1 MADARGAASRVL
13 GDAALFAAAFGL
25 VVISMLAI
33 VSAVGQEAPGLALRH
48 GLWALA
54 GIFAAGALAQV
65 SARRWMDLAWLVY
78 GVGIFA
84 LVLVEVAGATRLG
97 AQRWLSIGG
106 FSLQPSELAKLGTL
120 WLLAQVLGSTPP
132 PLPARVIWGSLALAA
147 LPAGLVFLQPDLGSA
162 TIFGAIWLGMVW
174 VAGMPARWLALLG
187 GAGLA
192 ALPLGWHLLK
202 AYQRERLL
210 VFLNPHIDPLGAGYT
225 IIQSMIAIGS
235 GQWWG
240 RGWFAGTQNR
250 LSFLPEHH
258 SDFIFAVVGE
268 EWGLIGGCL
277 VVGLFLVLLYRIARL
292 AHQAIQPPARLFAV
306 GVFSW
311 IGYQAVVNMG
321 MVMGL
326 LPVVGVPLPLVSYG
340 GTSMLML
347 WVTLGLLQ
355 SVHRTEVS
363 ATEL

>member
-1 MADARGAASRVL
+1 MTNLRWGV
-13 GDAALFAAAFGL
+13 GDGRLFAAAIGL
-25 VVISMLAI
+25 VLVSMMAI
-33 VSAVGQEAPGLALRH
+33 VSAVGQETPGLAVRH

-54 GIFAAGALAQV
+54 GILAAGGLAQV
-65 SARRWMDLAWLVY
+65 NARRWMDLAWLVY
-78 GVGIFA
+78 GLGVLA
-84 LVLVEVAGATRLG
+84 LLLVEVAGATRLG
-97 AQRWLSIGG
+97 AQRWLSVGG

-120 WLLAQVLGSTPP
+120 WLLAHWLGQAPP
-132 PLPARVIWGSLALAA
+132 PLPARIVWGSLAIAA
-147 LPAGLVFLQPDLGSA
+147 FPAGLVFLQPDLGSA

-174 VAGMPARWLALLG
+174 VAGASARWMAVFW
-187 GAGLA
+187 GAA
-192 ALPLGWHLLK
+192 FACLPLGWQVLK
-202 AYQRERLL
+202 AYQRERLM

-268 EWGLIGGCL
+268 EGGLVGGCA
-277 VVGLFLVLLYRIARL
+277 VISLFLVLLWRLARL
-292 AHQAIQPPARLFAV
+292 AHQAIQPQARLFAV
-306 GVFSW
+306 GVFCW

-347 WVTLGLLQ
+347 WVTLGLVQ
-355 SVHRTEVS
+355 SAHRTE
-363 ATEL
+363 AAE